1 MAQLRRSAA
10 GAAATSRGWRGCGFP
25 AMARLRIGLRRERGC
40 DSDFGESAA
49 AIRTSARARLRFGL
63 RRERGCDSAAG
74 PGWRAPPAL
83 AALRFAAGCPRRRA
97 SRGKQGDACL
107 RRAAPSLRR
116 RPRDVLR
123 RGQPAAKRRA
133 ASAGGARHPGPAAD
147 SQPRSRRS
155 LIRSRALARN
165 PPPRHPREVA
175 PAPVAERRSCAM
187 DRAPRRTVRA
197 PHRDLCRS
205 TGLRLAG

>member
-83 AALRFAAGCPRRRA
+83 AALRCAAGCPRRRT
-97 SRGKQGDACL
+97 SRG
-107 RRAAPSLRR
+107 RR
-116 RPRDVLR
+116 RKLGAARLKHASPCFPRDALR
-123 RGQPAAKRRA
+123 L
-133 ASAGGARHPGPAAD
+133 GAREVGVRHPGPAAL
-147 SQPRSRRS
+147 RGGM
-155 LIRSRALARN
+155 
-165 PPPRHPREVA
+165 
-175 PAPVAERRSCAM
+175 AERLGLGLGVVVGEVRDRDGFGAGSCF
-187 DRAPRRTVRA
+187 
-197 PHRDLCRS
+197 
-205 TGLRLAG
+205 GWAGAC